1 MEDTHV
7 YNKVNLI
14 DRYDLSVVKNE
25 LEIKINNIDDRVEN
39 IEETYSD
46 QIVEFTVLKKDICN
60 DNAKRSFEIHNIE
73 RKIVNTD
80 KKINDIQKYLH
91 LNIMC
96 LEDDIKK
103 LNDEYKRK
111 ERLYI
116 LIIGVIFCLYLLF
129 THLQLIY
136 SP

>member
-1 MEDTHV
+1 MEDTHI
-7 YNKVNLI
+7 YDKVNLI
-14 DRYDLSVVKNE
+14 DRYDLTCVKNE
-25 LEIKINNIDDRVEN
+25 LEIKINNIDERVEN
-39 IEETYSD
+39 IEETFSD
-46 QIVEFTVLKKDICN
+46 QIVEFTVFKKDIC
-60 DNAKRSFEIHNIE
+60 DDIVKRGFEICETN
-73 RKIVNTD
+73 RKID
-80 KKINDIQKYLH
+80 SIQKYLH

-96 LEDDIKK
+96 LDDDIKK
-103 LNDEYKRK
+103 LNEEYKRK

>member
-1 MEDTHV
+1 MEDTQV
-7 YNKVNLI
+7 YDKVNLI

-25 LEIKINNIDDRVEN
+25 LEIKINNIDERVEN
-39 IEETYSD
+39 IEETFSD
-46 QIVEFTVLKKDICN
+46 HIVEFTVFKKDICEDIVN
-60 DNAKRSFEIHNIE
+60 RGFEINDVE
-73 RKIVNTD
+73 RKLEKTD

-96 LEDDIKK
+96 LDDDIKK
-103 LNDEYKRK
+103 INDEYKRK

-129 THLQLIY
+129 THLKLIY
-136 SP
+136 TP

>member
-1 MEDTHV
+1 MEDTHI
-7 YNKVNLI
+7 YDKVNLI

-25 LEIKINNIDDRVEN
+25 LEIKINNIDKRVEN
-39 IEETYSD
+39 IEETLSNHM
-46 QIVEFTVLKKDICN
+46 VNMTVNIKNYKHIDIIKTN
-60 DNAKRSFEIHNIE
+60 N
-73 RKIVNTD
+73 KID
-80 KKINDIQKYLH
+80 SIQKYLH

-96 LEDDIKK
+96 LDDDIKK

-116 LIIGVIFCLYLLF
+116 LIIGTIFCLYLLF